1 MGYSLRVAGPPQKHT
16 FESGSAAFLSIRF
29 SGDSANC
36 GEAVITASPGTE
48 TAQRKSNVCKSLWG
62 RLVAEQPLER
72 VVCRVP
78 FHPRQLAKASNDAS
92 PRRGSCEHGTKTNSI
107 RKAAAT
113 NGDVCSGMRR
123 AQIAFQRHDH
133 IILKMLKFLNTNT

>member
-1 MGYSLRVAGPPQKHT
+1 MS
-16 FESGSAAFLSIRF
+16 
-29 SGDSANC
+29 
-36 GEAVITASPGTE
+36 
-48 TAQRKSNVCKSLWG
+48 
-62 RLVAEQPLER
+62 
-72 VVCRVP
+72 
-78 FHPRQLAKASNDAS
+78 AKAYGEGLSQSSLLSALYVECRSTHVNL
-92 PRRGSCEHGTKTNSI
+92 RRQVTMLARGMARSCEHGTKTNSI